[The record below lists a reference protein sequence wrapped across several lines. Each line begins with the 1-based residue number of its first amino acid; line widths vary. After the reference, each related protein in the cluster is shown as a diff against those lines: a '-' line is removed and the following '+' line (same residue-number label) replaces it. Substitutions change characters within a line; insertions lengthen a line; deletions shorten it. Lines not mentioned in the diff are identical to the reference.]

1 MKTISI
7 SVEGITLKAELND
20 SITAREI
27 LNSLPLEGSANVWGN
42 EIYFEIPVVIS
53 REEEAR
59 EEVEVGEL
67 GYWHVGNA
75 FCIFFGPTPVS
86 TDERPRAASPVNVF
100 GRVSGDATQLRSVKN
115 GSTVRVELSETNII

>member
-20 SITAREI
+20 SLTAREI

-67 GYWHVGNA
+67 GYWAVGNA

-100 GRVSGDATQLRSVKN
+100 GRVSGDAAQLRSVKN
-115 GSTVRVELSETNII
+115 GSTVRVELSETNIK